1 MDYKILCNQGS
12 DYIIEATNT
21 DEALSQFD
29 VLRLQRGLDKLNGF
43 EVLGVEEVLE
53 ERPVRVLN
61 GVKIR

>member
-12 DYIIEATNT
+12 DYIIEASNS

-29 VLRLQRGLDKLNGF
+29 VIRLQRGLDKLNGF
-43 EVLGVEEVLE
+43 KVLGVEELVE
-53 ERPVRVLN
+53 ERPVRILN